1 MVLIAGVP
9 GMAGG
14 GRRAADVGFRRPP
27 GEPFGASGVIGQGLG
42 RIPKI
47 LRENARTPYRF

>member
-14 GRRAADVGFRRPP
+14 GRRAADVSFRRPP